1 LPQKLLY
8 RSANIQKSSLFLEE
22 VSLIQQDDDQEL
34 VEVEIPPEEAALLEE
49 LDNVKEQNEGYLSR
63 LQRLQADFENFK
75 RRTKIQNKDLA
86 KYAST
91 ELIRELLDISD
102 NLERAAEALRAE
114 EVQGVYEGIE
124 LIHRQLCDILR
135 RNGVTRIESV
145 GELFDPRVHEAIISV
160 SDTTL
165 PDSVIADEIQKGYK
179 LYDKVIRPSKVKVNK
194 GTNRVDQ

>member
-8 RSANIQKSSLFLEE
+8 RSANIQKNSLFLEE

-49 LDNVKEQNEGYLSR
+49 LDDVKEQNEGYLSR

-114 EVQGVYEGIE
+114 KVQGVYEGIE
-124 LIHRQLCDILR
+124 LINRQLCDILR

-194 GTNRVDQ
+194 GTNRVDE

>member
-1 LPQKLLY
+1 
-8 RSANIQKSSLFLEE
+8 
-22 VSLIQQDDDQEL
+22 
-34 VEVEIPPEEAALLEE
+34 LEE

>member
-1 LPQKLLY
+1 M
-8 RSANIQKSSLFLEE
+8 
-22 VSLIQQDDDQEL
+22 
-34 VEVEIPPEEAALLEE
+34 EE
-49 LDNVKEQNEGYLSR
+49 LDDVKEKNEQYLSR

-75 RRTKIQNKDLA
+75 RRTKIQNNDRA
-86 KYAST
+86 KYASV
-91 ELIRELLDISD
+91 ELIRELLDICD
-102 NLERAAEALRAE
+102 NLERAQALRVE
-114 EVQGVYEGIE
+114 GVQGVYEGIK

-145 GELFDPRVHEAIISV
+145 GELFDPYLHEAILSV

-165 PDSVIADEIQKGYK
+165 PANVIAEEIQKGYK